1 MRRAFLSDADIDR
14 MGNFV
19 ESFIPE
25 AMRQGRIP
33 GLSIAVVG
41 EGGVIYEQGF
51 GSRDPAESLPATP
64 DTLYGIGSCTKS
76 FVAMA
81 IMQLMERG
89 ILSLD
94 DPVNRYIPIKIGLPG
109 KHITIHHLLTHSS
122 GIPSLA
128 TSTIALHRGIG
139 FDTGVPW
146 GGVNDFYRLV
156 NGAQEEIVDEPG
168 RLFFYNNAGYRML
181 GHIIQKVSKM
191 TFDAFITENILKPLK
206 MRRTTL
212 LREEYERDPDR
223 LTPHWKK
230 PDGTLTPTEY
240 PYPNV
245 VDNPEFSFIAAA
257 GGIISSVRDLTNYLI
272 ANMEGGRFEDNQI
285 VSPDSV
291 EKMQTLYIERTPSH
305 YGRYGYGYGWGVT
318 EDFLGHK
325 MLSHGGSIVVSTAYL
340 AFIPDLKIGVAIAAN
355 TARPPYP
362 IIAEGVFAALKGKN
376 PEKVIPAL
384 KIRDWMRTLVGTYEI
399 YKGLSKVRVVNRSG
413 LLYLEQKDSFTDTL
427 VPLIPED
434 DNPESQRFYVLTE
447 GVRQPINFDVHSQT
461 EIDLYIERYRYHK
474 KA

>member
-1 MRRAFLSDADIDR
+1 MRRKFLSNANVLG
-14 MGNFV
+14 MCGFV

-25 AMRQGRIP
+25 VMKEGGIP
-33 GLSIAVVG
+33 GLSIAVVRDNRI
-41 EGGVIYEQGF
+41 IYEEGF
-51 GSRDPAESLPATP
+51 GSRDPADSLPATP

-81 IMQLMERG
+81 IMQLIERG

-94 DPVNRYIPIKIGLPG
+94 DPVNKYIPIKIGLPG

-122 GIPSLA
+122 GLPSLA

-139 FDTGVPW
+139 FDTGAPW

-168 RLFFYNNAGYRML
+168 RIFFYNNAGYRML
-181 GHIIQKVSKM
+181 GHIIQKVSSM
-191 TFDAFITENILKPLK
+191 TLDAFITENILKPLK

-223 LTPHWKK
+223 MTPHWKK
-230 PDGTLTPTEY
+230 PDGTLIPTEY

-245 VDNPEFSFIAAA
+245 ADNPEFSFIAAA
-257 GGIISSVRDLTNYLI
+257 GGIISSVRELTNYLI
-272 ANMEGGRFEDNQI
+272 ANMEQGIFEETQVI
-285 VSPDSV
+285 SPESL
-291 EKMQTLYIERTPSH
+291 EKMHTLYIERPQSH

-325 MLSHGGSIVVSTAYL
+325 MLSHGGSIIVSTAYL
-340 AFIPDLKIGVAIAAN
+340 AFIPNLKIGVAIAAN

-362 IIAEGVFAALKGKN
+362 IIAEGVFAALMGKN

-399 YKGLSKVRVVNRSG
+399 YKGLSKVRVVNRGG

-427 VPLIPED
+427 VPLIPE
-434 DNPESQRFYVLTE
+434 NENLQSQKFFVLAE
-447 GVRQPINFDVHSQT
+447 GVRQPINFEVHSQT

-474 KA
+474 A